1 MLFAPAFVPGQHYE
15 QSVPAVRQPR
25 RIPSIGG
32 GGTEMAFHKV
42 RDPQR
47 QRYRVSST
55 QKASQMI
62 AKKCPCRRKMAACL
76 AQPLLGTEQT
86 EHQTS
91 KRLPNR
97 NFPRRKMLLKSMTL
111 RHVFLTIVREEI
123 RPRPAIPLVV
133 DKPALFLCNAGRYVL
148 NRGLSISM

>member
-1 MLFAPAFVPGQHYE
+1 
-15 QSVPAVRQPR
+15 
-25 RIPSIGG
+25 
-32 GGTEMAFHKV
+32 MAFHKV

-62 AKKCPCRRKMAACL
+62 AKKCPCRREMAACL

-97 NFPRRKMLLKSMTL
+97 NFPKEENAAQINDAASRFFDNRSRRDQAAASDS
-111 RHVFLTIVREEI
+111 FS
-123 RPRPAIPLVV
+123 
-133 DKPALFLCNAGRYVL
+133 G
-148 NRGLSISM
+148 